1 MRTLLLLNLVLLLN
15 GAFAQVNDDLR
26 LGYDI
31 DNKTWKQL
39 KIVSSSD
46 GNYLAYAY
54 ENTSDTLKVIEK
66 YLGKRIKIFD
76 VRAQKFV
83 ATISGLSLSYP
94 YLMVFTTKNHL
105 VYVATTFKGLKTTDR
120 FYDYDL
126 RNHETKEIRSLVGGD
141 LMQSV
146 ISYSPKHNFIL
157 ISSQRG
163 SGIGPVYINA
173 YDVGDSLREVYSI
186 KSGGFYYSMDSSGKF
201 IAFNTGNTLKV
212 YGVETGTEV
221 TAYKGALGYD
231 LITFDEHENLVCYS
245 TYDNSIRIE
254 AISQK
259 INRKEYALTE
269 LKLRQTDF
277 IELLGDTLLIGGNT
291 GFSVVNIKT
300 GKLLLQSDPDHK
312 GPVIGGTLHTSNLVK
327 LSSNKFLTYSRGNIK
342 NDNHI
347 YYNSGKI
354 YDASTNKIAAFLYAD
369 GTDNYCIVAR
379 DGRVDGSMEALK
391 KVYWT
396 SRRSTEKTYL
406 ERTLDRSFS
415 PKLLNQILFNQTTTN
430 VAFNL
435 DNVISK
441 VPVLALK
448 SFNKTDTENNQLFQ
462 SSSKSGS
469 VEISIAENQ
478 QEIEEVRLYQ
488 NGKLINSISNNGL
501 ANYAFDI
508 SLTNAFGAENYFF
521 VMATSKSGVESEKIK
536 FTIEYNGATSEDP
549 KLYLLTIGINQYKN
563 PKYNLN
569 YAIADAD
576 SVESMIKINSSSL
589 FPHIINYSIR
599 NDRAIKSNIIQA
611 LEEIKS
617 KSLEQDVV
625 LVYYAG
631 HGVMSGEESQ
641 KRNFYL
647 VPHDVTQLYG
657 RDDLLGEKGISASE
671 LKKYSQSIN
680 AQKQIFILDACQSAG
695 ALESLT
701 VRGAEEEKA
710 IAQLARSTGTFWITS
725 TGTNQFATE
734 FDKLGHGIF
743 THTLLE
749 GVKGAGDTNK
759 DKKLTIRELNVYI
772 ENTVPE
778 LAEKLNG
785 QPQYP
790 SAYSFGN
797 DFILMIYK

>member
-1 MRTLLLLNLVLLLN
+1 MRIPFLLALTFLVSS
-15 GAFAQVNDDLR
+15 AYSQVNDDLR
-26 LGYDI
+26 LGYDV
-31 DNKTWKQL
+31 DKKAWKQL
-39 KIVSSSD
+39 KITSSSD
-46 GNYLAYAY
+46 GNYLAFAY
-54 ENTSDTLKVIEK
+54 ENTSDTLKALERWA
-66 YLGKRIKIFD
+66 GKSIKIFD

-83 ATISGLSLSYP
+83 TTISNVSLTYP
-94 YLMVFTTKNHL
+94 YLMVFTTDNDL
-105 VYVATTFKGLKTTDR
+105 VYVAETIKGLKAIEK
-120 FYDYDL
+120 FYRYKIK
-126 RNHETKEIRSLVGGD
+126 NNQSEEIRELIPGD

-146 ISYSPKHNFIL
+146 MFYSPQTNYVL

-163 SGIGPVYINA
+163 AGIGPTVITA
-173 YDVGDSLREVYSI
+173 YDVNDSFREVYSI
-186 KSGGFYYSMDSSGKF
+186 KSGGYYYTMDPSGKF
-201 IAFNTGNTLKV
+201 ISFNTGNTIKV
-212 YGVETGTEV
+212 FDVKTGTEV
-221 TAYKGALGYD
+221 NAFKGAFGYGR
-231 LITFDEHENLVCYS
+231 ITFDKKGNLLSYS
-245 TYDNSIRIE
+245 TYDNTIRIYGMPKTVDHQDF
-254 AISQK
+254 IL
-259 INRKEYALTE
+259 RE
-269 LKLRQTDF
+269 LKAKQTDF
-277 IELLGDTLLIGGNT
+277 IEVIGDTLLIGGNT
-291 GFSVVNIKT
+291 GFSVVNIKS
-300 GKLLLQSDPDHK
+300 GKILLQSDLDRKAHA
-312 GPVIGGTLHTSNLVK
+312 IGGLMFNSNLIK
-327 LSSNKFLTYSRGNIK
+327 LSGTKYLIYSSSNSR
-342 NDNHI
+342 NDNHV
-347 YYNSGKI
+347 YFNNSKI
-354 YDASTNKIAAFLYAD
+354 YDISTNKISAFFYAD

-379 DGRVDGSMEALK
+379 DGRVDGSMNALK

-406 ERTLDRSFS
+406 ERTLDRNFT
-415 PKLLNQILFNQTTTN
+415 PKLLNQILFSETTGD
-430 VAFNL
+430 VAFDL
-435 DNVISK
+435 DNIISK
-441 VPVLALK
+441 VPILTLK
-448 SFNKTDTENNQLFQ
+448 SFNKTGTEKKQSFQ
-462 SSSKSGS
+462 SSSKSSS
-469 VEISIAENQ
+469 VEIFITENQ

-488 NGKLINSISNNGL
+488 NGKLVSSTPNNGA
-501 ANYAFDI
+501 ANYTFDI

-521 VMATSKSGVESEKIK
+521 VMATSKSGVESEKVK
-536 FTIEYNGATSEDP
+536 FTVEYKGITSESP

-569 YAIADAD
+569 YALADAD
-576 SVESMIKINSSSL
+576 GVEGLIKTNSSSI
-589 FPHIINYSIR
+589 FPDIINYSIR
-599 NDRAIKSNIIQA
+599 NDKAIKSNIIKA

-617 KSLEQDVV
+617 KSLEQDMV

-631 HGVMSGEESQ
+631 HGVMSGEEVQ
-641 KRNFYL
+641 KRNFFL

-657 RDDLLGEKGISASE
+657 RDDLLSEKGISASE

-725 TGTNQFATE
+725 TGTNQYATE

-749 GVKGAGDTNK
+749 GVRGAGDTNK

-772 ENTVPE
+772 ENMVPE